1 MQRKIIHIDLDC
13 YYAAIE
19 ARDNPE
25 LRNIPMA
32 IGGKNGRGVIST
44 CNYEARA
51 FGVRSAMPTS
61 KALQLCPNL
70 TVVAG
75 DMEKYRQVSKQIHE
89 IFGRYTSVIEPL
101 SLDEAYL
108 DVSDSQLFMGS
119 ATLIAEDIR
128 RTIERELKITA
139 SAGVSPLKFV
149 SKVASDVNKP
159 NGICVVTPS
168 EIQSFIDVLDLGKIN
183 GVGKVTL
190 EKLNNLGLF
199 KGKDVKE
206 LDKST
211 LISQFGKFGNTLW
224 ERCNGIDDRPVV
236 VERVRKS
243 VGVERTFL
251 ADIHTLDECI
261 EAICSLYSELEF
273 RLKKV
278 LVGKTI
284 SRLGIKLKFSD
295 FQQTTVEHKHNELE
309 RDFFIR
315 LCEEALS
322 RSNGR
327 GIRLVGLSVGIEPTV
342 PNELNRQM
350 SLPL

>member
-25 LRNIPMA
+25 LRNIPIA

-51 FGVRSAMPTS
+51 YGVRSAMPTV
-61 KALQLCPNL
+61 KALQLCPKL
-70 TVVAG
+70 TVVSG
-75 DMEKYRQVSKQIHE
+75 NMEKYRRVSQQIHE
-89 IFGRYTSVIEPL
+89 IFSRYTSVIEPL

-108 DVSDSQLFMGS
+108 DVSGSQLFRGS

-128 RTIERELKITA
+128 QAIEREVKITA

-149 SKVASDVNKP
+149 SKVASDINKP
-159 NGICVVTPS
+159 NGICVVTPN
-168 EIQSFIDVLDLGKIN
+168 EIQSFIDDLELSKIN

-190 EKLNNLGLF
+190 EKLNNLRLF
-199 KGKDVKE
+199 KGKDVKAF
-206 LDKST
+206 DKSS
-211 LISQFGKFGNTLW
+211 LINQLGKFGNTLW
-224 ERCNGIDDRPVV
+224 ERCNGIDDRPVI

-251 ADIHTLDECI
+251 VDIHTIDECI
-261 EAICSLYSELEF
+261 NAICNLYSELEI
-273 RLKKV
+273 RLKKA
-278 LVGKTI
+278 LVDKKI

-295 FQQTTVEHKHNELE
+295 FQQTTVEHKYNELE
-309 RDFFIR
+309 RDFFVR
-315 LCEEALS
+315 LCEEALL
-322 RSNGR
+322 RSHGR
-327 GIRLVGLSVGIEPTV
+327 GIRLVGLSVGIEPLEKV
-342 PNELNRQM
+342 RQM

>member
-32 IGGKNGRGVIST
+32 IGGTNGRGVIST

-51 FGVRSAMPTS
+51 FGVRSAMPTA

-75 DMEKYRQVSKQIHE
+75 DMEKYRQVSEQIHE
-89 IFGRYTSVIEPL
+89 IFVRYTSVIEPL

-108 DVSDSQLFMGS
+108 DVSNAQLFMGS

-128 RTIERELKITA
+128 QTIERELKITA

-149 SKVASDVNKP
+149 SKVASDINKP
-159 NGICVVTPS
+159 NGICVVTPN
-168 EIQSFIDVLDLGKIN
+168 EIQTFIDDLDLEKIN

-206 LDKST
+206 VDKGALMSH
-211 LISQFGKFGNTLW
+211 FGKFGLTLW

-251 ADIHTLDECI
+251 TDIYTMDECV
-261 EAICSLYSELEF
+261 EVICNLYTKLEE
-273 RLKKV
+273 RLQKV
-278 LVGKTI
+278 LVDKMI

-295 FQQTTVEHKHNELE
+295 FKQTTVEHKYNELE
-309 RDFFIR
+309 RDFFIS

-322 RSNGR
+322 RASGR
-327 GIRLVGLSVGIEPTV
+327 GIRLIGLSVGVEPIKHV
-342 PNELNRQM
+342 RQM
-350 SLPL
+350 NLPL

>member
-13 YYAAIE
+13 FYAAIE

-32 IGGKNGRGVIST
+32 IGGTKGRGVIST

-51 FGVRSAMPTS
+51 FGVRSAMPTAR
-61 KALQLCPNL
+61 ALQLCPNL
-70 TVVAG
+70 TVVSG
-75 DMEKYRQVSKQIHE
+75 NMEKYRQVSKLIHE

-108 DVSDSQLFMGS
+108 DVSDTQLFMGS

-128 RTIERELKITA
+128 QKIEGELKITA

-149 SKVASDVNKP
+149 SKVASDINKP
-159 NGICVVTPS
+159 NGICVVTPN
-168 EIQSFIDVLDLGKIN
+168 EIQTFIDDLDLGKIN

-199 KGKDVKE
+199 KGKDVKVV
-206 LDKST
+206 DKGA
-211 LISQFGKFGNTLW
+211 LISHFGKFGITLW

-236 VERVRKS
+236 VERIRKS
-243 VGVERTFL
+243 VGVERTFMT
-251 ADIHTLDECI
+251 DIYTMDECV
-261 EAICSLYSELEF
+261 EAICNLYTELEG
-273 RLKKV
+273 RLQKV
-278 LVGKTI
+278 LVDKMI

-309 RDFFIR
+309 RDFFIS
-315 LCEEALS
+315 LCEEALF

-327 GIRLVGLSVGIEPTV
+327 GIRLVGLSVGVEPIEYV
-342 PNELNRQM
+342 RQM
-350 SLPL
+350 NLPL